1 MRTWRWLGATALAI
15 VLVAGIVVGEA
26 DAARRSTFTARVHG
40 RVVRAKGRSVAAGYT
55 ADPTAAL
62 LVLGAAKLTRLHVG
76 ARIWQLG
83 VACLTTDLAAAALPV
98 TLTCSGN
105 YTESRLGRPAET
117 RGWTTDTGIRVTV
130 TSFGGNRARGTM
142 TGTFEQ
148 ANATNPAD
156 PPVTLENGK
165 FSVVFLLT
173 GG

>member
-1 MRTWRWLGATALAI
+1 MRTRRWLGATALAI

-26 DAARRSTFTARVHG
+26 DAARRASFTARVHG

-62 LVLGAAKLTRLHVG
+62 LVIGAAKLTRFRVG

-83 VACLTTDLAAAALPV
+83 VGCLTTDLAAAVLPV
-98 TLTCSGN
+98 TLTCNGN

-117 RGWTTDTGIRVTV
+117 RGWTTDTGMRVTV
-130 TSFGGNRARGTM
+130 TLFAGNRARGTV
-142 TGTFEQ
+142 TGTFEN
-148 ANATNPAD
+148 ANATNPGD

-165 FSVVFLLT
+165 FSVVFLPT